1 MSMFE
6 LELALVVFTLVL
18 TIIFASLVYGLSKE
32 LNLGIFKRFFKLL
45 IIAAIVSAA
54 GRGLVLLQ
62 LGGRMPRLPVG
73 LDVLSAML
81 FFFIITFAFWQLMRD
96 WKRVS
101 LDRPAG
107 RGGGG

>member
-6 LELALVVFTLVL
+6 LEMVMVLLTLLL
-18 TIIFASLVYGLSKE
+18 TIVFAVLVYGLSRE
-32 LNLGIFKRFFKLL
+32 LNLGIFRRFFKLL
-45 IIAAIVSAA
+45 IIAALVSAL

-62 LGGRMPRLPVG
+62 LGGHMPRLPVG

-81 FFFIITFAFWQLMRD
+81 FFFIITFAFWQLLRD
-96 WKRVS
+96 WRRVS

>member
-6 LELALVVFTLVL
+6 LELAVVVFTLVL

-32 LNLGIFKRFFKLL
+32 LNLGIFRRFFKLL

-62 LGGRMPRLPVG
+62 LG
-73 LDVLSAML
+73 AEC
-81 FFFIITFAFWQLMRD
+81 
-96 WKRVS
+96 
-101 LDRPAG
+101 PAYL
-107 RGGGG
+107 

>member
-32 LNLGIFKRFFKLL
+32 LNLGIFRRFFKLL
-45 IIAAIVSAA
+45 IIAAIVSAP

-81 FFFIITFAFWQLMRD
+81 FFFIITLAFWQLMRD
-96 WKRVS
+96 WKRIS